1 MTTRSGS
8 AGRRKWW
15 DDSSYSIYLWLPET
29 RTPESRQEM
38 HGAFK
43 NGQRW
48 GAQLEQ
54 PNEDCYCS
62 SPLQRLRLA
71 SVYFC
76 LTFPMGLTV
85 SYELLSCRT
94 FH

>member
-48 GAQLEQ
+48 VAQLEQ
-54 PNEDCYCS
+54 PKTAIA
-62 SPLQRLRLA
+62 P
-71 SVYFC
+71 
-76 LTFPMGLTV
+76 FPTGLTV
-85 SYELLSCRT
+85 SS
-94 FH
+94 